1 MFIGLY
7 TSDQEK
13 EKAIKEAI
21 KKIDPNIEIL
31 DSSNCLEFTWDK
43 EYLKESIKDK
53 FNDKISDQEINSV
66 LDHVTD
72 SFLEYNFSS
81 AINEEV
87 EFFIDESVQG
97 YKNLMNYK

>member
-43 EYLKESIKDK
+43 EYLKESIKDR

-87 EFFIDESVQG
+87 EFFIDESVQE